1 MWTIIYTM
9 NNNTINELLELNI
22 RFWKKWF
29 KNFKNHIKLHKNNQ
43 MTDSIVIIFL
53 PKRFGNSSLKIA
65 ILT

>member
-1 MWTIIYTM
+1 MWTIIYAM
-9 NNNTINELLELNI
+9 YNNTINELVELNI
-22 RFWKKWF
+22 KFWKKLV
-29 KNFKNHIKLHKNNQ
+29 KNLKNHIKLHKNNQ